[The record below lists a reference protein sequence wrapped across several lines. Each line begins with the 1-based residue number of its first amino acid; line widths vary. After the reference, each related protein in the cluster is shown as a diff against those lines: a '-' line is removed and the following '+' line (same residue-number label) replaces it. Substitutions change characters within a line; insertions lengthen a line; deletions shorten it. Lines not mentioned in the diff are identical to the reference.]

1 MKFYLDMELCKTILL
16 QNLPT
21 HSTPF
26 CLKKYHSCSNN
37 QQLIFNNTVRSAGN
51 TIEYGFGRLKARW
64 GFLRK
69 TIDIQIE
76 RVPKL
81 IYSCFVLHNFFE
93 RNNRCRTDEE
103 EVEAQIHLHRNE
115 DKTTP
120 NIPDEVYSHSTT
132 ESGNIR
138 EILTKYVLE
147 NLSGNYST

>member
-1 MKFYLDMELCKTILL
+1 MKFYLDMELCQTILL
-16 QNLPT
+16 QNLPN

-51 TIEYGFGRLKARW
+51 TIECGFGRLKARW

-103 EVEAQIHLHRNE
+103 EVEEHKYIYIGMKIKQHQIFLM
-115 DKTTP
+115 K
-120 NIPDEVYSHSTT
+120 STH
-132 ESGNIR
+132 IALQKA
-138 EILTKYVLE
+138 EIYVK
-147 NLSGNYST
+147 S